1 VKRLALFLALLAG
14 WAVLERERVLHA
26 VRTVAD
32 TPAVQS
38 LSGAV
43 AGIADRMR

>member
-1 VKRLALFLALLAG
+1 MKRLALLLALLAG
-14 WAVLERERVLHA
+14 WIVLDRERVVSG